1 MSWQRAAA
9 SVVESQL
16 VSSERNGITR
26 RCSSCARCSGEA
38 GEDDQIAPA
47 AGLAAH
53 HSHYRRGGST
63 RGTRILPDDQRQ
75 RQREEVPLRTALYTR
90 TTDEALVFAC
100 LGRRWGGGEREGKR
114 ARPKRLLSPPNAI
127 QETAALPQT
136 LVAFHSKVQTSRGKP
151 FCLFPHSIPL
161 LLSLNPIGYEPALL
175 PKPSL
180 LLSINPKR
188 QTDPPDRCIQYH
200 IGTRA
205 T

>member
-1 MSWQRAAA
+1 MTNANGNARKFLSGLPFIHVPQTRLSSSLASAAA
-9 SVVESQL
+9 
-16 VSSERNGITR
+16 G
-26 RCSSCARCSGEA
+26 
-38 GEDDQIAPA
+38 
-47 AGLAAH
+47 
-53 HSHYRRGGST
+53 
-63 RGTRILPDDQRQ
+63 
-75 RQREEVPLRTALYTR
+75 
-90 TTDEALVFAC
+90 
-100 LGRRWGGGEREGKR
+100 GGGEREGKR
-114 ARPKRLLSPPNAI
+114 ARPKRLLSPPNAT

-180 LLSINPKR
+180 LPSINPKR